1 MSDAVFEPDEA
12 AEVPAQPS
20 LAEQTAHAL
29 MRLRRAIDATPDAA
43 LRLRRVAQQV
53 RETEPA
59 VLAAL
64 LTEAAQGSIT
74 RGWRSVYL
82 ALAQW
87 VLHSR
92 PRPKF
97 PVGHWP
103 LPDDELAPQGVHLAL
118 AVAACGPQNNAF
130 ALIVLRDAFAR
141 TGPSDGVLLNLHPS
155 VEKWPLGVRRE
166 RARGIDKNILQL
178 LLLDTTPAVVQIL
191 AENPRVLETHA
202 VQIASLRSQH
212 PWSLQSLL
220 MVPRWMGNERVVEA
234 VLRNP
239 SAPAWLVLLLA
250 PLVAR
255 RVQMAVVHLPW
266 LAQPVAQELARWHG
280 VTLAP
285 TNLGEEPPTGVFLV
299 SDDGDLVPYADD
311 YGDGET

>member
-1 MSDAVFEPDEA
+1 MSESPFEPEQLA
-12 AEVPAQPS
+12 PVQAQPAPAS
-20 LAEQTAHAL
+20 LAEQAGKAL
-29 MRLRRAIDATPDAA
+29 IRLRRVVDATPDAA

-64 LTEAAQGSIT
+64 LSEAARGSIT
-74 RGWRSVYL
+74 GGWRAVYL
-82 ALAQW
+82 GLAQW
-87 VLHSR
+87 VLHAR

-118 AVAACGPQNNAF
+118 AVAASCQHENEF
-130 ALIVLRDAFAR
+130 AHLILRDAFAR
-141 TGPSDGVLLNLHPS
+141 TGPGDQTLLTLHPS

-166 RARGIDKNILQL
+166 RARGTDKNALQI

-191 AENPRVLETHA
+191 AENPRVLEPQA

-212 PWSLQSLL
+212 PWALQSLL
-220 MVPRWMGNERVVEA
+220 MVPRWLGNERVVEA
-234 VLRNP
+234 VLRNSSTP
-239 SAPAWLVLLLA
+239 GWLVLLLA

-266 LAQPVAQELARWHG
+266 LPPPVAKVLADWHN
-280 VTLAP
+280 VTLVPAHR
-285 TNLGEEPPTGVFLV
+285 GEEPPTGIFRV
-299 SDDGDLVPYADD
+299 GE
-311 YGDGET
+311 DGELEPDGGSY

>member
-1 MSDAVFEPDEA
+1 MSDTPFELDPLAPAEA
-12 AEVPAQPS
+12 EPAPPS
-20 LAEQTAHAL
+20 LAEQAGRAL
-29 MRLRRAIDATPDAA
+29 LRLRRVIDATPDAA

-53 RETEPA
+53 RDTEPA

-64 LTEAAQGSIT
+64 LNEAARGSIT
-74 RGWRSVYL
+74 GGWRGVYL
-82 ALAQW
+82 GLAQW
-87 VLHSR
+87 VLHAR

-118 AVAACGPQNNAF
+118 AVAASCQQANEF
-130 ALIVLRDAFAR
+130 AHIILRDAFAR
-141 TGPSDGVLLNLHPS
+141 TGPGDQILLTLHPS

-166 RARGIDKNILQL
+166 RARGTDKNALQI

-191 AENPRVLETHA
+191 AENPRVLEPQA

-212 PWSLQSLL
+212 PWALQSLL
-220 MVPRWMGNERVVEA
+220 MMPRWMGNERVVEA

-239 SAPAWLVLLLA
+239 STPGWLVLLLA

-255 RVQMAVVHLPW
+255 RIQMAVVHLPW
-266 LAQPVAQELARWHG
+266 LPQPVAKVLADWHD
-280 VTLAP
+280 VVLAP
-285 TNLGEEPPTGVFLV
+285 PNRGEEPPTGVFRV
-299 SDDGDLVPYADD
+299 GDDGELEPDTSGY
-311 YGDGET
+311 